1 MSPHK
6 LAMANRQVIAAA
18 VTNPGT
24 TQRKPQGQAR
34 SLLVRTVKSWQAAPT
49 LDALLVPSSAANTTQ
64 AERGEQVRRAVA
76 VVRMAG
82 QTVLLATAGA
92 LLWLRGR
99 ARPGEAT

>member
-1 MSPHK
+1 M
-6 LAMANRQVIAAA
+6 LC
-18 VTNPGT
+18 
-24 TQRKPQGQAR
+24 
-34 SLLVRTVKSWQAAPT
+34 W
-49 LDALLVPSSAANTTQ
+49 PSSAANTTQ